1 MISLQKLLYFHF
13 KMTAI
18 GSNPPVWASQ
28 VLDTLGITQLRP
40 HQLMI
45 CKALECKQDFC
56 VVLPTGS
63 GKSLTFQIAPYLRP
77 AGEDTITVFK
87 FNCTVVELLLITLIF
102 KNYILLKY
110 YNYEHIKLINYH
122 GFCKKFSSF
131 FFLKHLLA

>member
-13 KMTAI
+13 RMTAI
-18 GSNPPVWASQ
+18 GSNPPVWASK

-45 CKALECKQDFC
+45 CEALERKQDFC

-63 GKSLTFQIAPYLRP
+63 GKSLPFQIAPYLRS

-87 FNCTVVELLLITLIF
+87 VNCTVVELFLITLIF
-102 KNYILLKY
+102 KKTHYLY
-110 YNYEHIKLINYH
+110 YNL
-122 GFCKKFSSF
+122 
-131 FFLKHLLA
+131 